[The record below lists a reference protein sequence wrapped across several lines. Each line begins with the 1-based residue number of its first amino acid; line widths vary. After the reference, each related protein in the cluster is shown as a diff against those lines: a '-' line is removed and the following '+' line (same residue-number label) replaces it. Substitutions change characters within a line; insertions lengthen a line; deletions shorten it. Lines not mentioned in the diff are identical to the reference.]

1 MSDKVEISGV
11 HLSTV
16 GEHVIVAVEIQGKW
30 IEVIR
35 ERKDNAYSHIVE
47 GPGITTAASHQGIR
61 LERDEPDARA
71 LRGEMGTR
79 S

>member
-16 GEHVIVAVEIQGKW
+16 GQHVIVAVEIQGQW
-30 IEVIR
+30 IEIIR

-47 GPGITTAASHQGIR
+47 AYGIADRARRQGVA
-61 LERDEPDARA
+61 LSADTPAARA
-71 LRGEMGTR
+71 MRGELGHT
-79 S
+79 

>member
-1 MSDKVEISGV
+1 MSDKIEISAI

-16 GEHVIVAVEIQGKW
+16 GDHVIVAVEIQGQW

-47 GPGITTAASHQGIR
+47 GQGIAER
-61 LERDEPDARA
+61 ARRAGVALERDEPDARA
-71 LRGEMGTR
+71 LRGELGKH
-79 S
+79 

>member
-1 MSDKVEISGV
+1 MSDKVEISAI

-16 GEHVIVAVEIQGKW
+16 GEHVIVAVEIGGNW

-47 GPGITTAASHQGIR
+47 AHGILDRARFYPVSENVR
-61 LERDEPDARA
+61 RA
-71 LRGEMGTR
+71 LRGEM
-79 S
+79 